1 MLTLSLWR
9 NFFNQFRKIDNRII
23 FITEIVSMYL
33 ILPLKLI
40 FIYDTDLSHFFL
52 DCGSL
57 GYKIV
62 QPLRHLN
69 TISVFISILKIDV
82 DAFSRL
88 FVTIQQ
94 PRGAPVYICTA
105 VKTLYL
111 YISQSMMHH
120 VLLQWATTFLSHNSY
135 RIKNSWKFGSLSSVF
150 VGYFWQT
157 SNWKANSI
165 IPSTAIV

>member
-9 NFFNQFRKIDNRII
+9 NFFNQFRKIDNHII

-69 TISVFISILKIDV
+69 TISVFTSILKMDV

-88 FVTIQQ
+88 FVTVHDSTLLQ

-105 VKTLYL
+105 VKTLHL

-120 VLLQWATTFLSHNSY
+120 VLLQWARTFLSHNSY

-150 VGYFWQT
+150 VGYF
-157 SNWKANSI
+157 
-165 IPSTAIV
+165 